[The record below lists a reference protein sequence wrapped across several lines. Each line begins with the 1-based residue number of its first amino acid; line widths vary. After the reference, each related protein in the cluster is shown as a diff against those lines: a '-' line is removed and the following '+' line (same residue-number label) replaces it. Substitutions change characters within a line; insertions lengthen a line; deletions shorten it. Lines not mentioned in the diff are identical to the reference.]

1 MAHYSC
7 WTDGQIKGD
16 ISVCATGLCRL
27 PQLRLHGL
35 GDCLNVL
42 LITHPDKNVHA
53 FCLKYIFFPY
63 LTASLTFLLLRTFKG
78 R

>member
-16 ISVCATGLCRL
+16 ISVCATGL